1 MRESNFLQ
9 LERNFPH
16 FEQTEDARP
25 STVNMEEAFRVLT
38 HCVHR
43 IEHKMDSFNVRMEMV
58 EKSTEKLRSKC
69 PLDIAI

>member
-16 FEQTEDARP
+16 FEQSEDAGP
-25 STVNMEEAFRVLT
+25 STVNMKEAFRVLT

-58 EKSTEKLRSKC
+58 EKSLEELRSN
-69 PLDIAI
+69 LRLVHH